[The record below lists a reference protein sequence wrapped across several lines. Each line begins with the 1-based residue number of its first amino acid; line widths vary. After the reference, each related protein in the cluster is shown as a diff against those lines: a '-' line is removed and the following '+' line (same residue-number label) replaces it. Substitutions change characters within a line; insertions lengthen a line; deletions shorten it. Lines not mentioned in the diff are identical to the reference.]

1 MYKKILVVIFG
12 FCLVS
17 CSSKTITYSPIGEKN
32 VITVTDAARF
42 SDAQKVALIAYYEAC
57 ANPPVIAKITQP
69 DGTVVDIHSQ
79 ILPPAPN
86 LKQHQNQVI
95 EPVMGTLKT
104 GIQIIGGGYMAKE
117 IIGAMQGVSIN
128 NSGAGNVTYDR
139 SEAVTVETTEV
150 QDSTIKDSSDNPSTV
165 TEDNHVEN
173 AEPEV
178 VVVEKEEVVVVEK
191 ETVEVVNPEVIVVDP
206 SYPPATTE

>member
-32 VITVTDAARF
+32 VTTVTDAARF
-42 SDAQKVALIAYYEAC
+42 SDAQTQALIAYYAAC

-178 VVVEKEEVVVVEK
+178 VVVEKE
-191 ETVEVVNPEVIVVDP
+191 TIEVVNPEVIVVDPEVIVVDP